1 VALPSVAPAEVPPS
15 TGVAT
20 RRRAARPRGGALV
33 TGGVVWIVL
42 VALLLGGIVAVNVA
56 VLRLNVDL
64 TQLGRDRAQ
73 LQARNARLESQLSS
87 AGTIARVQAAARKRL
102 GLVPADPSKIRYI
115 FLRPRK

>member
-1 VALPSVAPAEVPPS
+1 MAVPSAAPVEAPPS

-56 VLRLNVDL
+56 VLRLNVRL
-64 TQLGRDRAQ
+64 TELGRERAQ
-73 LQARNARLESQLSS
+73 LQAHNAALESKLSS
-87 AGTIARVQAAARKRL
+87 AGAIARVQAAARKRL
-102 GLVPADPSKIRYI
+102 GLVPADPSKTVYI
-115 FLRPRK
+115 FLQPR